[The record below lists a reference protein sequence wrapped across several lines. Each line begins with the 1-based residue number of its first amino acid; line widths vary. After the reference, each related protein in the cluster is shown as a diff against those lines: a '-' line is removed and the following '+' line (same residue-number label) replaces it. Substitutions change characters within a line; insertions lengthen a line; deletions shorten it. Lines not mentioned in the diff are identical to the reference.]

1 MAGSEEEGQAYTAT
15 IFVFKT
21 SAGIDSKNS
30 HRFIGE
36 VSSTG
41 VALLKDWRACAT
53 ALWFEALLHYWR
65 AGASTLLHP
74 GLPHRPG
81 QYRGSGRGRLLPDTH
96 RSRLDPSRPLTKYI
110 LD

>member
-36 VSSTG
+36 VRSTG

-53 ALWFEALLHYWR
+53 ELV
-65 AGASTLLHP
+65 
-74 GLPHRPG
+74 
-81 QYRGSGRGRLLPDTH
+81 
-96 RSRLDPSRPLTKYI
+96 
-110 LD
+110 

>member
-53 ALWFEALLHYWR
+53 ALWFEALQGRCHC
-65 AGASTLLHP
+65 TTVLLKDRCHCTTAP
-74 GLPHRPG
+74 RFAP
-81 QYRGSGRGRLLPDTH
+81 
-96 RSRLDPSRPLTKYI
+96 
-110 LD
+110 